1 MRRAFVRQSAVE
13 RRAQVHN
20 RLAQQTR
27 KSASMVALQFIK
39 EFYTLLFVWLS
50 AFTAIAMYK
59 KQWPFNFRVFAIFI
73 IVYAVMDTFGN
84 LLAFNDVINHFY
96 YNILHTIVFLVVPYF
111 FYWQLHNRVLK
122 KIINAYFI
130 GFPLFVLV
138 DIFLLQDYYRLLTYS
153 YVVGGSMIMISAIA
167 YLWQLYTRE
176 EVLNIFRDAVFWF
189 SLAYLFFFAVS
200 VPYFGMLNYL
210 LQNHPEFT
218 ELYYRFIFDG
228 AICLHN
234 LFITVGFLCM
244 KTTVK

>member
-1 MRRAFVRQSAVE
+1 
-13 RRAQVHN
+13 
-20 RLAQQTR
+20 
-27 KSASMVALQFIK
+27 MVALEFIK

-50 AFTAIAMYK
+50 AITAIVMYK
-59 KQWPFNFRVFAIFI
+59 RQWPFHFRLLAIFI
-73 IVYAVMDTFGN
+73 FVYAVMDTFGN
-84 LLAFNDVINHFY
+84 ILAYNDVVNHFY
-96 YNILHTIVFLVVPYF
+96 YNILHTLVFIVVPFF
-111 FYWQLHNRVLK
+111 FYRQLQNNVLK
-122 KIINAYFI
+122 KIIRVYFI
-130 GFPLFVLV
+130 VFPLFVLL
-138 DIFLLQDYYRLLTYS
+138 DIFLLQNFYRLLTYS
-153 YVVGGSMIMISAIA
+153 YVLGGSMIMILSIS

-176 EVLNIFRDAVFWF
+176 EILNIFLDAVFWF

-210 LQNHPEFT
+210 LENHPEFT